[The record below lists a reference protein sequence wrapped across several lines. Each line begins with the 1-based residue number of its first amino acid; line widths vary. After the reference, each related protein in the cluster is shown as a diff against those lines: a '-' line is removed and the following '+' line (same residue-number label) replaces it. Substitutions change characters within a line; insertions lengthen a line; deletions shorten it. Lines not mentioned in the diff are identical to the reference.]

1 MKKREFLGVLQR
13 ELYNLPQNELEEQLA
28 FYSEMIDDGIE
39 EGLTEDDAVAKI
51 GSVSEILSQINKPT
65 RARKTTEKVKRD
77 NKDSKD
83 NKALFIA
90 LLIVGSPVWIALLS
104 VAFVIFVFTY
114 AVIWSLW
121 ISFIA
126 VEIALAAGG
135 VYALVAPIVFTVNGQ
150 WKLGVGVLGAGMVSA
165 GLSIL
170 LWIPCKKSVLF
181 AGMLSKEIFLFT
193 KKLLFTRRIVI

>member
-65 RARKTTEKVKRD
+65 RVRKTTEKVKRD

-83 NKALFIA
+83 NKALVESKIDNICAQTTFI
-90 LLIVGSPVWIALLS
+90 I
-104 VAFVIFVFTY
+104 
-114 AVIWSLW
+114 
-121 ISFIA
+121 
-126 VEIALAAGG
+126 
-135 VYALVAPIVFTVNGQ
+135 
-150 WKLGVGVLGAGMVSA
+150 K
-165 GLSIL
+165 
-170 LWIPCKKSVLF
+170 
-181 AGMLSKEIFLFT
+181 
-193 KKLLFTRRIVI
+193 